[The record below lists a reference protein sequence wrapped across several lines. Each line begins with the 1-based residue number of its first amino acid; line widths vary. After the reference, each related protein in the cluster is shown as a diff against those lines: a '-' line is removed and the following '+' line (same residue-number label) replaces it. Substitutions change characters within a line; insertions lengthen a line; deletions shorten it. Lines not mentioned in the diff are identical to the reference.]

1 LKFLQNHDLF
11 DRTRP
16 GPAFEETVE
25 NGSRGIG
32 IPLDVLNDAVEQLLM
47 IQGDTLGF
55 VQGNQGANEELQMFL
70 LQGNGKTIDNGTE
83 NFQEFGNTIVA
94 FRFIDKTIFEI
105 KDR

>member
-1 LKFLQNHDLF
+1 LKFVQNHDLF

-25 NGSRGIG
+25 NGSRGTG
-32 IPLDVLNDAVEQLLM
+32 ILLNVLNDAVGKLLM

-55 VQGNQGANEELQMFL
+55 VQGEELQML
-70 LQGNGKTIDNGTE
+70 LFQGNGKTIDNGTE